1 MVSVRTALGMAFI
14 VTGMTVRRWL
24 AFLLAMLSAAATVV
38 GTAVL
43 WAVVQVATFIDG
55 LTGARR

>member
-1 MVSVRTALGMAFI
+1 MVSVRTAFGMAVI
-14 VTGMTVRRWL
+14 VTGMTVRRW
-24 AFLLAMLSAAATVV
+24 FSVLLTLLSGLGALV

-43 WAVVQVATFIDG
+43 WAAVQVATFIDG